1 MLSARPG
8 ATAALSGDGLPTGR
22 GWYRRGDWIA
32 LLLLLLAV
40 VALQAL
46 SGALTAELVNA
57 DEPAHF
63 VSGLMIRDYLLGGF
77 VTPPME
83 YAYSYYAH
91 YPKIGIGNWPPLF
104 YALEASW
111 MLAFPA
117 QPRSVLLL
125 VAVLTALLGWLVFRT
140 LHPALGTAHAA
151 FGAGLLIMMRPVRS
165 HTGMIMLENA
175 LALATFVALLL
186 WVRYLERGRVRDA
199 MAFGAA
205 AIGAML
211 IKGNAVFLVLLPP
224 LAIIFGRRW
233 AVLRSRGLWLAAG
246 LVLLVVAPLLF
257 YFLADVTSGWRSV
270 LPSAAHAGSAALA
283 YAEAP
288 LLLLGFVGTIL
299 CGLGIWE
306 RVVSQTARAA
316 ADSALWVSAAALV
329 AAVVTVH
336 VLVPADIATRH
347 LIPACAGLAMFTA
360 AGAHAGTRWL
370 RGRGLASPTAAA
382 LVLGG
387 ALLAFFVDAWTIHPK
402 VASGFSAAAATV
414 LEHADTGEQ
423 TTSLILSDA
432 VGEGAF
438 IVEVARRD
446 ERRPSHIVWRGTN
459 LLSQS
464 TWAGRNYR
472 LRAETEEELVELLV
486 QAGVQYVVVDRTARY
501 FRHQRQFDRLLVARP
516 DLFSFVAEM
525 PRVHGERS
533 SPRGLAVYSVTLGDA
548 QRARPAIR
556 QVPGYEG
563 FEQTGAE

>member
-8 ATAALSGDGLPTGR
+8 AATARSGDDLPAGR

-32 LLLLLLAV
+32 LLLLLFAV

-63 VSGLMIRDYLLGGF
+63 VSGLMVRDYLVGGF

-104 YALEASW
+104 YGLEAVW
-111 MLAFPA
+111 MLALPA
-117 QPRSVLLL
+117 HPRSVLLL

-151 FGAGLLIMMRPVRS
+151 FGAALLIMMRPVRS
-165 HTGMIMLENA
+165 YAGMIMLENA

-186 WVRYLERGRVRDA
+186 WVSYLERGRVRDA
-199 MAFGAA
+199 AAFGAA
-205 AIGAML
+205 AVVAML

-224 LAIIFGRRW
+224 FAIVIGRRW

-246 LVLLVVAPLLF
+246 LVLLVVAPLLW

-288 LLLLGFVGTIL
+288 LLILGFVGMIL
-299 CGLGIWE
+299 CGVGIWN
-306 RVVSQTARAA
+306 RVVSPAAA
-316 ADSALWVSAAALV
+316 ADALWVSAAALV

-336 VLVPADIATRH
+336 VLVPADIGSRH
-347 LIPACAGLAMFTA
+347 LIPACAALAMFTA
-360 AGAHAGTRWL
+360 AGAHVCTGWL
-370 RGRGLASPTAAA
+370 RGRGLAAPAAA
-382 LVLGG
+382 TLVLGG
-387 ALLAFFVDAWTIHPK
+387 ALLAFFVDAWTIRPK
-402 VASGFSAAAATV
+402 VASGFSAAASTV
-414 LEHADTGEQ
+414 LEHAGMHQ
-423 TTSLILSDA
+423 PTTSLIVSNA

-446 ERRPSHIVWRGTN
+446 EQRPSHIVWRGTN

-464 TWAGRNYR
+464 TWAGRDYR
-472 LRAETEEELVELLV
+472 LRAETEEELAELLV

-501 FRHQRQFDRLLVARP
+501 FRHQRQFDRLLAARP
-516 DLFSFVAEM
+516 DLFALITEI
-525 PRVHGERS
+525 PLVHGERS
-533 SPRGLAVYSVTLGDA
+533 FPRGLAVYSLSLGDA
-548 QRARPAIR
+548 QRVDPVIR

-563 FEQTGAE
+563 FERTGAE